1 LLQFVIGFYRHNAQF
16 AAFYRARVDA
26 LYMTDTDYT
35 FTKLVDKLMPEIDFR
50 RTPSSPFEE
59 ILNLLGSITLR

>member
-1 LLQFVIGFYRHNAQF
+1 LQLVTGLYRHSAQL
-16 AAFYRARVDA
+16 AAYYRARVDA

-50 RTPSSPFEE
+50 KTLSSPFEE
-59 ILNLLGSITLR
+59 TLKLLGSITLR